1 MKRRRGRTAGA
12 VLVCRL
18 NRPAALNGLTGAL
31 LGEYLGLLAD
41 ARTDDAVRVV
51 VTTGEGDA
59 FSAGADVSDLSGET
73 ASHGLNALLH
83 ERLGLTDT
91 LRTADRAFDRLGI
104 GRETLAIMNYDKP
117 LIAAVNGAAAGGGFA
132 LAMLHDIR
140 LVSER
145 ATFTKRI
152 RAHRTCRRE
161 GLSCTLPRAIGLEAA
176 MDVMYTGRSVNADEA
191 QALGLVRRVVPHER
205 LVDEVM
211 AYAEQIGRNPHRV
224 QFAKRALVVSL
235 STAPLRL
242 QLELEVV
249 PYQVA
254 AFETDDAREGHR
266 RVLSSVGNHGSVA
279 ASRASTKSSVTS
291 ADKTIR
297 RAGCR
302 SRPRGPPGSG
312 SHRSS
317 PAACRSRGRGPPSS
331 RLRRSSPAA

>member
-1 MKRRRGRTAGA
+1 MSDVVAERHGA

-91 LRTADRAFDRLGI
+91 LSTADRAFDRLGI

-117 LIAAVNGAAAGGGFA
+117 LIAAVNGAAAGGGFS

-145 ATFTKRI
+145 ATFTSAFVRI
-152 RAHRTCRRE
+152 GLVAE
-161 GLSCTLPRAIGLEAA
+161 MGLSYTLPRAIGLEAA

-205 LVDEVM
+205 LMDEVM
-211 AYAEQIGRNPHRV
+211 AYAEQIAAQPPIAV
-224 QFAKRALVVSL
+224 QFAKRALVRSL
-235 STAPLRL
+235 DSALL
-242 QLELEVV
+242 AQLELEWS
-249 PYQVA
+249 YQVA
-254 AFETDDAREGHR
+254 AFDTDDAREGIAAFRER
-266 RVLSSVGNHGSVA
+266 RQPRFGGS
-279 ASRASTKSSVTS
+279 
-291 ADKTIR
+291 
-297 RAGCR
+297 
-302 SRPRGPPGSG
+302 
-312 SHRSS
+312 
-317 PAACRSRGRGPPSS
+317 
-331 RLRRSSPAA
+331 